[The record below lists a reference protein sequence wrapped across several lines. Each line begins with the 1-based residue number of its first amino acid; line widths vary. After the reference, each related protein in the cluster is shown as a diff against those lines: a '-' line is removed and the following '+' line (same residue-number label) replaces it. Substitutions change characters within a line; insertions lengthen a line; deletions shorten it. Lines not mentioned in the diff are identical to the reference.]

1 MTFCKVFLFVIGSVK
16 AFDFTLYYVNEL
28 FLFITVFSD
37 KLDYNIDI
45 LFFYTYINDKRDVI
59 RESLHLR
66 I

>member
-1 MTFCKVFLFVIGSVK
+1 LFVIGSVK
-16 AFDFTLYYVNEL
+16 VFDFTLYYVNEL